1 VLSLGFLLLISLLLT
16 AALSA
21 AGKYVALYLPE
32 AALQIAGFLV
42 SFAVI
47 SLMAQANV
55 RVRSNEGLARQ
66 EDTDAVRDAAPRS
79 RTTELQVEAHEGRRF

>member
-1 VLSLGFLLLISLLLT
+1 MRALLHGRRPLLVPTWDRLD
-16 AALSA
+16 
-21 AGKYVALYLPE
+21 V
-32 AALQIAGFLV
+32 
-42 SFAVI
+42 
-47 SLMAQANV
+47 AQANV